1 MPRIVL
7 IFQLVYLNSKST
19 DWTELVRNGCPY
31 VEFVTHHVG
40 LQTGWNLMPIKST
53 GMGGK
58 TSTLVSTLEGCMKEF
73 KSLSG
78 FQNHIFFHEED
89 KKNGS
94 ARHANRNSLMN
105 LNCLDISP
113 HTWTLNHI
121 NVQVKLALNSK
132 RGLRVN
138 RLWTDTWTSTRGT
151 SLNVMYRGV
160 LKVLLPAIMSRTTRI
175 WHMASHMSA
184 NMY

>member
-7 IFQLVYLNSKST
+7 IFQLVYLNWKST

-31 VEFVTHHVG
+31 VEFVTHHMG
-40 LQTGWNLMPIKST
+40 LQTGWNLMPIKSA

-58 TSTLVSTLEGCMKEF
+58 RSTLVTMRAVQKSWKVCWGFRTTSSSMKKIK
-73 KSLSG
+73 KSG
-78 FQNHIFFHEED
+78 NV
-89 KKNGS
+89 
-94 ARHANRNSLMN
+94 RHANKNSLMN

-160 LKVLLPAIMSRTTRI
+160 LKVLLPTIISGTTRI

-184 NMY
+184 NTY